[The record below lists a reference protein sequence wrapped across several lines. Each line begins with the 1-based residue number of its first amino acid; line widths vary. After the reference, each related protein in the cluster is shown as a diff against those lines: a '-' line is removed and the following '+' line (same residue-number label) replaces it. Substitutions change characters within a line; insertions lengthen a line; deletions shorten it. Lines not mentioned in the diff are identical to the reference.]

1 MHKVKIAVIDVETTG
16 LSPWRHDRIVEIGI
30 VVMDPA
36 GSIEFEYE
44 TLVNPLRDI
53 GPSGIHRIS
62 SEEVLK
68 APSFA
73 DIAGDVLEILSECSI
88 VAGHNVSFD
97 RNFLIKE
104 YDRLGVSLPNVPTLC
119 TCSLQGRSSLESC
132 CRDLGI
138 VIDGL
143 LHRALFDAQLT
154 ARIVASLLLEDSTL
168 ADRCKISNISWP
180 KIIPQRTPCFTRSHA
195 AKLQTEPPRF
205 LQRIAYRIRHDVDTE
220 DANVLAYMVLID
232 RILEDRVID
241 QNEENVLVDA
251 ISNWGLSNTQLTAA
265 HSNYLQKLAVAAL
278 ADGHVSDTERRD
290 LHLVARLLGQDQAS
304 LDGILESA
312 ATQLSAAK
320 VATNTNSGRSDLRGK
335 SVCFTG
341 QLNATLGGQPI
352 CRDIAETLAEKA
364 GLTIA
369 SGVTKKLDLLVV
381 ADPNTQ
387 SGKAKK
393 AREYGTRILSDAVF
407 WPMAGIAVD

>member
-1 MHKVKIAVIDVETTG
+1 MNLDRIAVIDVETTG

-30 VVMDPA
+30 VVMDTA
-36 GSIEFEYE
+36 GSIELEYE

-73 DIAGDVLEILSECSI
+73 DVAGDVLEILTGCSI

-104 YDRLGVSLPNVPTLC
+104 YDRLGVILPETPTLC
-119 TCSLQGRSSLESC
+119 TCRLQGRSSLESC

-138 VIDGL
+138 AIDGL
-143 LHRALFDAQLT
+143 PHRALFDAQLT
-154 ARIVASLLLEDSTL
+154 ARIVASLLSEDSALT
-168 ADRCKISNISWP
+168 DTYRISNITWP
-180 KIIPQRTPCFTRSHA
+180 SITPLRTPCFTRSHA
-195 AKLQTEPPRF
+195 AKLQAEPPRF
-205 LQRIAYRIRHDVDTE
+205 LQRIGSRIRHDVDAV

-241 QNEENVLVDA
+241 QDEENVLVDA
-251 ISNWGLSNTQLTAA
+251 ISNWGLSNAQLAAA
-265 HSNYLQKLAVAAL
+265 HTNYLQKLAVAAL
-278 ADGHVSDTERRD
+278 ADGFVSDTERRD
-290 LHLVARLLGQDQAS
+290 LHLVARLLGRDQES
-304 LDGILESA
+304 LDVILESA
-312 ATQLSAAK
+312 ANQLSAAK
-320 VATNTNSGRSDLRGK
+320 LVTTSSSKGTDLRGK

-341 QLNATLGGQPI
+341 QLDATLRGQPI
-352 CRDIAETLAEKA
+352 SRDIAETLAEKA

-393 AREYGTRILSDAVF
+393 AREYGTRILADAVF

>member
-1 MHKVKIAVIDVETTG
+1 MHKDKIAVIDFETTG
-16 LSPWRHDRIVEIGI
+16 LSPWRHDRVVEIGI
-30 VVMDPA
+30 VVMDRA
-36 GSIEFEYE
+36 GSTQLEYE

-53 GPSGIHRIS
+53 GASGIHGIS

-68 APSFA
+68 APSFS
-73 DIAGDVLEILSECSI
+73 DIAGDVLEILADCSI

-104 YDRLGVSLPNVPTLC
+104 YDRLGVSLPDIPTLC

-138 VIDGL
+138 AIDGL
-143 LHRALFDAQLT
+143 PHRALFDAQLT
-154 ARIVASLLLEDSTL
+154 ARIVALLLLEDSAL
-168 ADRCKISNISWP
+168 MERYKISNVTWP
-180 KIIPQRTPCFTRSHA
+180 RIIPQRTPCFTRSHA

-205 LQRIAYRIRHDVDTE
+205 LQRIASRLRHDVDTE

-251 ISNWGLSNTQLTAA
+251 ISNWGLSNVQLATA

-312 ATQLSAAK
+312 ANQLSAAK
-320 VATNTNSGRSDLRGK
+320 VAMNTNSGGSDLRGK

-341 QLNATLGGQPI
+341 QLNATLGGAPI
-352 CRDIAETLAEKA
+352 SRDIAETLAEKA

-407 WPMAGIAVD
+407 WPLAGIVVD

>member
-1 MHKVKIAVIDVETTG
+1 MNLDRIAVIDVETTG

-30 VVMDPA
+30 VVMDTA
-36 GSIEFEYE
+36 GSIELEYE

-53 GPSGIHRIS
+53 GPSGIHGIS

-73 DIAGDVLEILSECSI
+73 DIAGDVLEILTGCSI

-104 YDRLGVSLPNVPTLC
+104 YDRLGVSLPDIPTLC
-119 TCSLQGRSSLESC
+119 TCSQQGRSSLESC

-138 VIDGL
+138 AIDGL
-143 LHRALFDAQLT
+143 PHRALFDAQLT
-154 ARIVASLLLEDSTL
+154 ARIVASLLSEDSAL
-168 ADRCKISNISWP
+168 ADIYRISNITWP
-180 KIIPQRTPCFTRSHA
+180 SITPQRTPCFTRSHA

-205 LQRIAYRIRHDVDTE
+205 LKRIASRIRHDLDAV

-232 RILEDRVID
+232 RILEDRVINRD
-241 QNEENVLVDA
+241 EENVLVDA
-251 ISNWGLSNTQLTAA
+251 ISSWGLSNAQLAAA
-265 HSNYLQKLAVAAL
+265 HTSYLQKLAVAAL
-278 ADGHVSDTERRD
+278 ADGFVSETERRD
-290 LHLVARLLGQDQAS
+290 LHLVARLLGQNQES
-304 LDGILESA
+304 LDVILESA
-312 ATQLSAAK
+312 ANQLSAAK
-320 VATNTNSGRSDLRGK
+320 LVTTSSSKGTDLRGK

-341 QLNATLGGQPI
+341 QLSATLGGQPI
-352 CRDIAETLAEKA
+352 SRDIAETLAEKA
-364 GLTIA
+364 GLMIA

-393 AREYGTRILSDAVF
+393 AREYGTRILADTVF
-407 WPMAGIAVD
+407 WPMAGIVVD